1 MASSPYLSWIALAV
15 LVIVH
20 LAAGKLRFLNV
31 VPRSR
36 WLSIGSGISVA
47 YAFVRLLPELSEHQR
62 VLKEASGA
70 ALAFLEHHA
79 YLVALSGL
87 AVFYGIERTVK
98 RSRRQGRN
106 KGGVPSAGVFWLSI
120 AAFAVYNALIGYLLL
135 RGNRTGF
142 VDLAFFT
149 LAMALHFIVNDYGLH
164 QHHKHLYTY
173 TGRWTLSIAIIV
185 GGLAGTAFI
194 IPEPAIAL
202 VVAFLTGGIIL
213 NVLKEELP
221 EDRESRFSAF
231 ALGAFGYTAL
241 LLTL

>member
-20 LAAGKLRFLNV
+20 LVAGKLRFLNV

-36 WLSIGSGISVA
+36 WLSVGGGISVA
-47 YAFVRLLPELSEHQR
+47 YAFVLLLPELSEHQR
-62 VLKEASGA
+62 VLEEASGG

-98 RSRRQGRN
+98 RSRRQSHG
-106 KGGVPSAGVFWLSI
+106 KEDVPSSGVFWLSVS
-120 AAFAVYNALIGYLLL
+120 AFAIYNALIGYLLL

-149 LAMALHFIVNDYGLH
+149 LAMAVHFIVNDYGLH
-164 QHHKHLYTY
+164 QHHKHLYAHE
-173 TGRWTLSIAIIV
+173 GRWALSAGILI
-185 GGLAGTAFI
+185 GGLAGTAFF
-194 IPEPAIAL
+194 IPESAIAL
-202 VVAFLTGGIIL
+202 IVAFLTGGIIL

-231 ALGAFGYTAL
+231 ALGAFGYAAL